1 MIGVDCMLRLILPK
15 KLIML
20 WSMFVFLIYYVIFYI
35 GQLKEITMDEE
46 NLHRNDRIAPNQMES
61 ANI

>member
-1 MIGVDCMLRLILPK
+1 
-15 KLIML
+15 ML

-46 NLHRNDRIAPNQMES
+46 NLHRNYRIAPNQMES